1 MLNLPEST
9 VNIIL
14 GSLLGILG
22 GLVSLP
28 FNAVI
33 MRFIKKDEQMYQ
45 HKLDL
50 IAKERELIL
59 QHRLELKKIELQN
72 NEIGR
77 LREFISNL
85 EKRIADLEN
94 IKKHE

>member
-9 VNIIL
+9 ANIIF

-22 GLVSLP
+22 GLISVP
-28 FNAVI
+28 FNAAI
-33 MRFIKKDEQMYQ
+33 MRFIKKDEQLYQ

-59 QHRLELKKIELQN
+59 QHRLELKQAELQN

-77 LREFISNL
+77 LRGYISSL
-85 EKRIADLEN
+85 EKRIVDLEN
-94 IKKHE
+94 AKAHE